1 MEVSDFIRLSLAASY
16 AVFALVMF
24 SYKPPW
30 TPARVLLVTV
40 ALIASAVTMFNS
52 VFSHIPPWPALMA
65 TVFVATLI
73 VCLMSCSLFPRRPKN
88 GA

>member
-1 MEVSDFIRLSLAASY
+1 MINDLIRLTLAASY

-30 TPARVLLVTV
+30 TAPRIVLVVV
-40 ALIASAVTMFNS
+40 AFIASGVTMFNS
-52 VFSHIPPWPALMA
+52 VFEHIPPWPALMA

-73 VCLMSCSLFPRRPKN
+73 VCLVSCRLFPKGPSN
-88 GA
+88 DI